1 MMNIKNIAGI
11 AAVLAAAMLFLNA
24 CGIYGKYQSNVP
36 EDLQNVVIP
45 TYSEVFN
52 DPNLT
57 ALIDTALARNLDL
70 KIAHERVMQAHFR
83 LTAAKLAYLPRISAG
98 GAPAVTLNSTKG
110 ISAWS
115 YTMGTASWEID
126 IFGRVTN
133 RKRIASSAKEEAL
146 AFEQAARTEL
156 IAAVATLY
164 YNLQMINAQ
173 ILATDIAS
181 SNWEKS
187 VSAIRDMKEAGLADQ
202 AGVSQFEGSYYATL
216 ASSKSLG
223 LLKYT
228 VENELRYLLSSDSY
242 DIVLSPISTESALKM
257 DCQKLENVN
266 LQIVRTRPD
275 VRAAEMRLA
284 QSFYN
289 VNLARANMCPSIT
302 LGGTLNWADGGML
315 YQAIGGLLQPIFN
328 AGDNISQLKV
338 SKSQYEVAK
347 MEYANVL
354 LAAGNEVNNSIA
366 EIKAYKS
373 RVDDCRNRVNAMA
386 IALEATQLKMKYGRG
401 TYLEVLTAQNDLL
414 NAQIAEIQNTADIMT
429 SVVDLFQAI
438 GGGKQ

>member
-1 MMNIKNIAGI
+1 MNIKNTAGI
-11 AAVLAAAMLFLNA
+11 AAVLAAAMLSLNA
-24 CGIYGKYQSNVP
+24 CGIYGKYQSDVP
-36 EDLQNVVIP
+36 ENLQSIVIP

-70 KIAHERVMQAHFR
+70 KIAHERVLQAQYR

-98 GAPAVTLNSTKG
+98 GSPAVTLT
-110 ISAWS
+110 SAANGDPAYT

-133 RKRIASSAKEEAL
+133 RKRMAASAREEAA

-156 IAAVATLY
+156 ISSVATIY
-164 YNLQMINAQ
+164 YTLQMLSAEIK
-173 ILATDIAS
+173 ATDVAAD
-181 SNWEKS
+181 NWDQS
-187 VSAIRDMKEAGLADQ
+187 VKAIRDMKEAGLADE
-202 AGVSQFEGSYYATL
+202 AGVAQFEGSYYATL
-216 ASSKSLG
+216 SSSKSLR
-223 LLKYT
+223 LLKHN
-228 VENELRYLLSSDSY
+228 VENSLKYLLNDSNY
-242 DIVLSPISTESALKM
+242 DIILSPIKEDDAFRLNSGAIDTI
-257 DCQKLENVN
+257 N

-275 VRAAEMRLA
+275 VKAVEMQLA

-302 LGGTLNWADGGML
+302 LGGTLNWANGGML
-315 YQAIGGLLQPIFN
+315 YNAVGGLLQPIFN

-347 MEYANVL
+347 MEYAKAL
-354 LAAGNEVNNSIA
+354 LQAGNEVNDAIA
-366 EIKAYKS
+366 GIKAY
-373 RVDDCRNRVNAMA
+373 RGRIDDCRNRVCAMTR
-386 IALEATQLKMKYGRG
+386 ALEATQLKMKYGRG

-414 NAQIAEIQNTADIMT
+414 NAEIDEIQNIADIMNST
-429 SVVDLFQAI
+429 VSLFQAI